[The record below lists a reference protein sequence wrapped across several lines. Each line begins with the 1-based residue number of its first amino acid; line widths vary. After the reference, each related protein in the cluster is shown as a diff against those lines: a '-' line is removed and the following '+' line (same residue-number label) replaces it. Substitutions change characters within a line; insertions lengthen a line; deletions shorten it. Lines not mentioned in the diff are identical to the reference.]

1 MLTMLSL
8 QRMMSSQLFWRLAQ
22 DMVDNLARGGFNL
35 TKFTSNSKE
44 VLKTIPSDK
53 LSKQGLDLDMM
64 MHPSVVRV
72 PKRSSSLCF
81 YHGKG

>member
-1 MLTMLSL
+1 MLSL
-8 QRMMSSQLFWRLAQ
+8 QRMTSSQLFWRLAQ
-22 DMVDNLARGGFNL
+22 DIVDNLARGGFNL

-53 LSKQGLDLDMM
+53 LSKPGLDLDMM
-64 MHPSVVRV
+64 MHPSAVRV